1 MSFENVIEILKL
13 AVSFVTP
20 IIILV
25 LGIIINRKIEKGKLL
40 LLKDK
45 EWQVKWADLF
55 FKEAIV
61 FNNLVTESVSLI
73 NKLSNLPLDK
83 TDEINSIIE
92 ILSNEKFPMLEKVEW
107 NIKNYVQ
114 LSNNKNNIEK
124 LLLLQEEI
132 FREIG
137 KLKNEGNIS
146 FDRVRS
152 KQLDYNKL
160 AREIHNEIMNYKK

>member
-1 MSFENVIEILKL
+1 MSFENIIEILKL

-114 LSNNKNNIEK
+114 LSDNKNNIEK

-137 KLKNEGNIS
+137 NLKNEGSIS
-146 FDRVRS
+146 FERVRS